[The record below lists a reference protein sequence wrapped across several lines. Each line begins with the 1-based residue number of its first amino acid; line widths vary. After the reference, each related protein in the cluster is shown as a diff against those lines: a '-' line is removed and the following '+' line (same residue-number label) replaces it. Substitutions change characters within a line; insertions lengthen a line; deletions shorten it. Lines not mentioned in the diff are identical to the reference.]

1 MFKLTAIIA
10 GGAGLIKI
18 GVAYG
23 GCGLL
28 LDTAIIMGIISVY
41 IISKAGG
48 MIFSH
53 DMPSQSREGEVEFQ
67 QYPVVGMLLE
77 EVDRNLVVKFGEVR
91 ALDGGLIQG
100 K

>member
-28 LDTAIIMGIISVY
+28 LDTAI
-41 IISKAGG
+41 
-48 MIFSH
+48 
-53 DMPSQSREGEVEFQ
+53 
-67 QYPVVGMLLE
+67 
-77 EVDRNLVVKFGEVR
+77 
-91 ALDGGLIQG
+91 
-100 K
+100 